1 MLKKR
6 IITSLILL
14 VCIQSGLLAQSKT
27 YQFIN
32 GQWFNGRTFSKK
44 TMYAVNGFFSEKS
57 RAKVDSVVDLQNKFA
72 VPPFSEAHTHH
83 LEGVG
88 MPPQQL
94 INSYLKD
101 GVFYVK
107 NPNNINYFTKNIKPF
122 INKPTSLDASFAN
135 GGLTASEG
143 HPMTLFEDQ
152 IRPSIEPMVGKTER
166 GWFHGK
172 AYFTID
178 SEAMLNEKWDS
189 IMAGKPDFIKVYLAN
204 SEDYGKEGPV
214 SKDPLRKGLNPSILP
229 LIVSKAHKAGF
240 RVAAHVETAADF
252 RTAINAGVDELAHM
266 PGFYLFDKE
275 HSSRYILTD
284 ADAKL
289 AAGKKVWVTTTLFS
303 KTLVE
308 DKTLL
313 PLVTENQ
320 KKNLE
325 LLKKYKVRL
334 AIGSDHADSPLPEV
348 KELYEFHVF
357 NNLALLNMW
366 CTASAQNIFPNRKI
380 GYLKDGYEASF
391 LLLDGNPITDFWN
404 VKKIALMVKQGNILA
419 NGTIVST
426 SK

>member
-1 MLKKR
+1 MLKKG

-14 VCIQSGLLAQSKT
+14 LCIHSGLLAQSKT
-27 YQFIN
+27 YKFIN
-32 GQWFNGRTFSKK
+32 GQWFNGKAFSKK
-44 TMYAVNGFFSEKS
+44 TMYSVNGFFTNK
-57 RAKVDSVVDLQNKFA
+57 APANVDSIIDLQNKFA
-72 VPPFSEAHTHH
+72 IPPFSEAHTHH

-88 MPPQQL
+88 MPPQEL

-107 NPNNINYFTKNIKPF
+107 NPNNVIFFTKNIKPL
-122 INKPTSLDASFAN
+122 INIPTSLDASFAN

-143 HPMTLFEDQ
+143 HPMTMFEDQ
-152 IRPSIEPMVGKTER
+152 IRPSIEPMVGKTQR

-214 SKDPLRKGLNPSILP
+214 SKYQLRKGLNPALLP
-229 LIVSKAHKAGF
+229 AIVLKAHKAGL
-240 RVAAHVETAADF
+240 RVAAHVETASDF

-275 HSSRYILTD
+275 HSSRYLLTD
-284 ADAKL
+284 KDAKL
-289 AAGKKVWVTTTLFS
+289 AATKKVWVTTTLLS

-313 PLVTENQ
+313 ELVAQNQ
-320 KKNLE
+320 KQNLL
-325 LLKKYKVRL
+325 LLKKYGVKL

-348 KELYEFHVF
+348 KELYDFKIF
-357 NNLALLNMW
+357 DNLTLLNIW
-366 CTASAQNIFPNRKI
+366 CTASPQNIFPGRKI
-380 GYLKDGYEASF
+380 GYLKVGYEASF
-391 LLLDGNPITDFWN
+391 LLLDGNPVTDFWN
-404 VKKIALMVKQGNILA
+404 VKKISLLVKQGNILRQL
-419 NGTIVST
+419 
-426 SK
+426 K

>member
-1 MLKKR
+1 MLKKG
-6 IITSLILL
+6 IFTSLILL
-14 VCIQSGLLAQSKT
+14 LCIHSGLLAQSKT
-27 YQFIN
+27 YKFTN
-32 GQWFNGRTFSKK
+32 GQWFNGKNFTKK
-44 TMYAVNGFFSEKS
+44 TMYAVKGLFCEKS
-57 RAKVDSVVDLQNKFA
+57 PATIDSVVDLQNKFA

-88 MPPQQL
+88 MPSQQL

-107 NPNNINYFTKNIKPF
+107 NPNNINFFTKNIKPL
-122 INKPTSLDASFAN
+122 INKTTSLDASFAN

-152 IRPSIEPMVGKTER
+152 IRPSIEPMTGKTNR

-214 SKDPLRKGLNPSILP
+214 SKYPLRKGLNPALLPSIVL
-229 LIVSKAHKAGF
+229 KAHKAGLK
-240 RVAAHVETAADF
+240 VAAHVETAADF
-252 RTAINAGVDELAHM
+252 RTAISAGVDELAHM

-275 HSSRYILTD
+275 HSNRYILTD

-289 AAGKKVWVTTTLFS
+289 ASDKKVWVTTTLFS

-313 PLVTENQ
+313 PLVVENQ
-320 KKNLE
+320 KQNLE
-325 LLKKYKVRL
+325 LLKKYKVKL

-348 KELYEFHVF
+348 KELYDFKIF
-357 NNLALLNMW
+357 DNLALLNMW
-366 CTASAQNIFPNRKI
+366 CTASAQNIFPGRKI

-391 LLLDGNPITDFWN
+391 LLIDGNPLTDFWN
-404 VKKIALMVKQGNILA
+404 VKKISLMVKQGNIL
-419 NGTIVST
+419 
-426 SK
+426 K

>member
-1 MLKKR
+1 MIKKG
-6 IITSLILL
+6 IVNVVISLLFIPAG
-14 VCIQSGLLAQSKT
+14 ILAQSKS
-27 YQFIN
+27 YKFIN
-32 GQWFNGRTFSKK
+32 GQWFNGKSFVKK
-44 TMYAVNGFFSEKS
+44 TMYSVSGFFTDKAPASG
-57 RAKVDSVVDLQNKFA
+57 DSVIDLQNKFA

-94 INSYLKD
+94 IDSYLKD

-107 NPNNINYFTKNIKPF
+107 NPNNVNYFTKSIRRL

-143 HPMTLFEDQ
+143 HPMTMFEDQ
-152 IRPSIEPMVGKTER
+152 VRPSIEPMTGKTTR

-178 SEAMLNEKWDS
+178 NETMLNEKWDS
-189 IMAGKPDFIKVYLAN
+189 VLAGKPDFIKVYLAN
-204 SEDYGKEGPV
+204 SEDYGKPGPV
-214 SKDPLRKGLNPSILP
+214 SKYPLRKGLNPALIP
-229 LIVSKAHKAGF
+229 LIVVKAHKAGL
-240 RVAAHVETAADF
+240 RVAAHIETAADF

-275 HSSRYILTD
+275 HNDRYLLTA

-289 AAGKKVWVTTTLFS
+289 AAAKKVWVVTTILT

-313 PLVTENQ
+313 PLVAENQ

-325 LLKKYKVRL
+325 LLKKYKVKL
-334 AIGSDHADSPLPEV
+334 AIGSDHADSPLPEA

-357 NNLALLNMW
+357 DNLALLNMW
-366 CTASAQNIFPNRKI
+366 CTASAEYIFPQKKI
-380 GYLKDGYEASF
+380 GYLKSGYEASF
-391 LLLDGNPITDFWN
+391 LLLDGNPITDFWK
-404 VKKIALMVKQGNILA
+404 VKKISLMVKQGNILRQL
-419 NGTIVST
+419 
-426 SK
+426 K